1 MYTHTW
7 NKYLPVI
14 RILLKRSVNE
24 EQKVGLNRIDFE
36 NGSRNRK
43 FSCSFNVELEK
54 GRLSKMSQSAPAKEL
69 IAVLLEDAVSK
80 DLLRENTYVISLN
93 SSFQLTIKNLAA
105 IVQVE
110 EKEAPENK
118 SAKRIKNKV
127 PALD

>member
-69 IAVLLEDAVSK
+69 IAVLLEDAVAK
-80 DLLRENTYVISLN
+80 DLFAIDIN
-93 SSFQLTIKNLAA
+93 SKFEIMPGVKDMDK
-105 IVQVE
+105 V
-110 EKEAPENK
+110 KEFVSKVK
-118 SAKRIKNKV
+118 S
-127 PALD
+127 

>member
-1 MYTHTW
+1 
-7 NKYLPVI
+7 
-14 RILLKRSVNE
+14 
-24 EQKVGLNRIDFE
+24 
-36 NGSRNRK
+36 
-43 FSCSFNVELEK
+43 
-54 GRLSKMSQSAPAKEL
+54 MSQSAPAKEL